1 MWETKVS
8 AICVPL
14 GTLHSTFKM
23 ESLRKAAWDTQEGQL
38 VLSYAIPSV
47 MAGWPFSGNHTD
59 NGLEQGWNPSQ
70 LQAVPLSQYF
80 STDVSGEETEAKGYR
95 TAIRGHETGA
105 AVASHWFFFSL
116 SFDRVP
122 RVLG

>member
-1 MWETKVS
+1 MGHSGGS
-8 AICVPL
+8 AGALLCYTVC
-14 GTLHSTFKM
+14 
-23 ESLRKAAWDTQEGQL
+23 D
-38 VLSYAIPSV
+38 
-47 MAGWPFSGNHTD
+47 GWLALSGNHTD

-70 LQAVPLSQYF
+70 LQAVTLSQYF
-80 STDVSGEETEAKGYR
+80 STDVSSEETEGKGYR